1 MKKHIVKSESG
12 KRAWFQGIYVDVY
25 VYTDVHIVFFFQ
37 EVTKQ
42 IVAIA
47 LIFSTVTILQATIMQ
62 NEAATLTL
70 HFF

>member
-1 MKKHIVKSESG
+1 MHDFRGFTLTYMYILMYIL
-12 KRAWFQGIYVDVY
+12 F
-25 VYTDVHIVFFFQ
+25 FFFQ